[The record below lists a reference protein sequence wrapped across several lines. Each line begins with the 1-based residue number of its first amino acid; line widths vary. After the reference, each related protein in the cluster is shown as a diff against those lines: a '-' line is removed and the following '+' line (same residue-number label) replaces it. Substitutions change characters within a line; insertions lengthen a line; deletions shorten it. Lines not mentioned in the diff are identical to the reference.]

1 MAGLY
6 IHIPFCKSKCAYC
19 DFFSVATLQRKGE
32 FLKAIETEMELQKNY
47 LEKENLKTIYFG
59 GGTPSI
65 LSIKEIEQI
74 LSQIKKYQTI
84 EKDAEITLEANPD
97 DLSVEYLLQLRK
109 SGINRL
115 SIGIQSF
122 IDRDLKLMQR
132 RHDSKKAFDVINEAQ
147 ACGFD
152 NISTD
157 LIYGLNGL
165 TLKEWK
171 YNLDTLLS
179 LPIKHL
185 SAYHLTIEPNT
196 LFNKWYKQ
204 NIIKLP
210 TEIESV
216 NQFEMLI
223 KKTKKKNFIQYE
235 ISNFA
240 LDGFFSKHNS
250 NYWRNEKY
258 LGIGPSAHS
267 YNLTSRQW
275 NISSL
280 PNYLDAI
287 SQGKVPYEKE
297 NLTLNDRYNDYII
310 TTLRTM
316 WGININKVE
325 NDFGKLYFD
334 FLTKEID
341 VFVKNKLL
349 KKVNDF
355 FVLSEKGKFLSDRII
370 STLLYVKK

>member
-216 NQFEMLI
+216 NQFEKKK

-334 FLTKEID
+334 FLTKETD

-349 KKVNDF
+349 KKVNDS

>member
-349 KKVNDF
+349 KKVNDS